1 MNEKENNQEQFPELD
16 VQMYLF
22 MQEVDK
28 LLLSGVRRTYR
39 ENNVNDEY
47 CGLGVTFDVAPDDP
61 IVNEYIARALD
72 PPESVTISA
81 WGPYSLDGNDQSSP
95 NQNLTT
101 ALYMKSGELE
111 REYLFQ
117 FRTDE
122 QRGILVQKDER
133 RVYGVREYD
142 NIGENIIDGSALIEE
157 LASESKITKEEL
169 ELLYKTVVGILKQSQ
184 DHLPY

>member
-1 MNEKENNQEQFPELD
+1 MNEKENNQERFPELD
-16 VQMYLF
+16 AQMYLF

-28 LLLSGVRRTYR
+28 LLLTGVRKMLR
-39 ENNVNDEY
+39 ENRVNDEY
-47 CGLGVTFDVAPDDP
+47 CMLGVTFAVAPNDP
-61 IVNEYIARALD
+61 IVDEYIACIVD

-81 WGPYSLDGNDQSSP
+81 WGPYSLDGNDENSP

-122 QRGILVQKDER
+122 QRSILVNKDVR

-142 NIGENIIDGSALIEE
+142 SMGENIIDGSVLVEE
-157 LASESKITKEEL
+157 LTSESKITKEEL
-169 ELLYKTVVGILKQSQ
+169 ELVYKTVVGILKQSQ
-184 DHLPY
+184 DRLPY